1 MSEYSILE
9 LPLITEPWQ
18 VDELLKKMDCAR
30 RIYNDMLSHNLKK
43 YKEMIKTKKWREL
56 NQIVAEELKANEK
69 VGDTGTKKKSN
80 RKSERLKA
88 AYDEKNKILRENGFS
103 EFDFVSQS
111 MEFSKYYSK
120 HVSSNMASLSVAA
133 PMWAAFE
140 KLLFGNGERVSF
152 KKQDELP
159 SLASNNK
166 SGIRFIGADGN
177 YTLILSNQRAK
188 ARPVNVRVLF
198 PGTAYERELLDGD
211 LKKIIKVTRICHRV
225 IKGKDK
231 FFVQLTISK
240 KPAIKYNTDGSLK
253 HPIGSGVVGV
263 AVWRDELYAVSD
275 NRVYRSSLVP
285 DGEAEF
291 LAKREELS
299 RNLQHLR
306 KVANPQNFDEEGR
319 IRKGTIGA
327 DGRRQRL
334 KWHFSNNYC
343 KVKAELKELYRTHDV
358 AKEQLQRK
366 IVWDLLSMGDR
377 FAFADTSFITE
388 KPEFDEEE
396 RLSNAEYRKKK
407 ARRKAIQEYA
417 PAALLTKLSMRVSSV
432 EGGEINKKKLPETLY
447 WYQHGAGV
455 SDKTLFAG
463 DFIKVAEEIVPHT
476 AYRAF
481 LIRHFDTTVSGVY
494 DQKSLTEE
502 FDRFVENLTQVRE
515 L

>member
-1 MSEYSILE
+1 MSDYSILE

-18 VDELLKKMDCAR
+18 ADELLKKMNCAR
-30 RIYNDMLSHNLKK
+30 HIYNDMLSHNLKK
-43 YKEMIKTKKWREL
+43 YKEMVKTKKWREL
-56 NQIVAEELKANEK
+56 NAIIVEELKASE
-69 VGDTGTKKKSN
+69 VGEVDATGKKKKL
-80 RKSERLKA
+80 RKSDKLKA
-88 AYDEKNKILRENGFS
+88 AYDEKNKILREDGFS

-111 MEFSKYYSK
+111 IEFSKYYSK

-299 RNLQHLR
+299 R

-319 IRKGTIGA
+319 IRKGTVDA

-334 KWHFSNNYC
+334 KWHFSNNYY

-366 IVWDLLSMGDR
+366 IVWDLISMGDR

-407 ARRKAIQEYA
+407 ARRRAIQQYA
-417 PAALLTKLSMRVSSV
+417 PSALLNKLSMKISLI
-432 EGGEINKKKLPETLY
+432 EGGEINKKKLPEELY
-447 WYQHGAGV
+447 WYQHDRGV
-455 SDKTLFAG
+455 SDKSLFAG
-463 DFIKVAEEIVPHT
+463 DFIKVAGEVVPHT

-481 LIRHFDTTVSGVY
+481 LIRHFDTSIRNVY
-494 DQKSLTEE
+494 DQKTLTEE